1 MPSHTYL
8 QRGDPDDE
16 RMIRPYKRNEEDT
29 RRIDESV
36 NRTRSRGWG
45 RSESSSKDI
54 AAPAIPTTFVSSP
67 CPCFPLL
74 TLFLPTD
81 FFPAAELPHHP
92 SSYSQTN
99 HAHAH
104 PSLPLLHA
112 QHPTSLPPSMAAA
125 ARPLARPPTQ
135 TVIDRARAH
144 PRSRS
149 TRCSSRSPPATVPS
163 SVPPSHP
170 PPPH

>member
-1 MPSHTYL
+1 
-8 QRGDPDDE
+8 
-16 RMIRPYKRNEEDT
+16 MIRPYKRNEEDT

-81 FFPAAELPHHP
+81 FFPAAKPHLHP
-92 SSYSQTN
+92 SSYSQTH

-104 PSLPLLHA
+104 PSLPPLYS
-112 QHPTSLPPSMAAA
+112 QHLPPPHPHHYIPAPFHDRG
-125 ARPLARPPTQ
+125 RPHSCTPSHTD
-135 TVIDRARAH
+135 VIDRTRAL

-149 TRCSSRSPPATVPS
+149 TRGSARSPPATVP
-163 SVPPSHP
+163 PPVLPSAASMRAP
-170 PPPH
+170 AAA